1 MLNLTIITVGKITTK
16 YWIEAENTYLTR
28 LKPYARVNILEIPEE
43 KFSNEA
49 ERAIIQKKE
58 ATKIL
63 AKVPKDATLIAL
75 HEAGKSFT
83 SPELA
88 KWLENHST
96 RGEHLVFVLGGPL
109 GLHADVLNVA
119 TLKLSLSPLTFPHQ
133 LARVVLDE
141 QLYRAA
147 MIQIG
152 KSYHY

>member
-28 LKPYARVNILEIPEE
+28 LKPYARVNILEISEE

-58 ATKIL
+58 AAKIL

-88 KWLENHST
+88 KWLEDHST
-96 RGEHLVFVLGGPL
+96 RGEHLVFVIGGPL
-109 GLHADVLNVA
+109 GLHADVLNAA

-147 MIQIG
+147 MILAG

>member
-28 LKPYARVNILEIPEE
+28 LKPYARVNILEISEE

-58 ATKIL
+58 AAKIL
-63 AKVPKDATLIAL
+63 AKVPKDATLITL

-88 KWLENHST
+88 KWLEDHST
-96 RGEHLVFVLGGPL
+96 RGEHLVFVIGGPL
-109 GLHADVLNVA
+109 GLHADVLNAA

-147 MIQIG
+147 MILAG